1 MSLFQ
6 KKSKQKEVIERIKRE
21 EIDFSSMFASINNR
35 TEIEQLFKS
44 LSRRCHPDVYVG
56 NPEKMALAEELFKRV
71 MANSTNYK
79 ELVQIDSIITEQL
92 ES

>member
-1 MSLFQ
+1 MSIF
-6 KKSKQKEVIERIKRE
+6 KKKDTREETIDRIKKE
-21 EIDFSSMFASINNR
+21 DMDFSSMFTAINNR

-56 NPEKMALAEELFKRV
+56 NPEKMALAEELFKSV

-79 ELVQIDSIITEQL
+79 ELVQIDSIITKQL

>member
-1 MSLFQ
+1 MSLFK

-44 LSRRCHPDVYVG
+44 LSRRCQPDVYVG

>member
-1 MSLFQ
+1 MSIF
-6 KKSKQKEVIERIKRE
+6 KKKDTRKETIDRIKKE
-21 EIDFSSMFASINNR
+21 DMDFSSMFTAINNR

-79 ELVQIDSIITEQL
+79 ELVQIDSIITKQL

>member
-1 MSLFQ
+1 MSIF
-6 KKSKQKEVIERIKRE
+6 KKKDTREETIDRIKKE
-21 EIDFSSMFASINNR
+21 DMDFSSMFTAINNR

-79 ELVQIDSIITEQL
+79 ELVQIDSIITKQL